1 MSMLSSNNKGGRAMS
16 PVQMQERETIANAVL
31 GMDDETFAK
40 AASYIAYLIE
50 QERRED
56 ADDAAYAESV
66 KDEPT
71 VPLHMMLKECGLE

>member
-1 MSMLSSNNKGGRAMS
+1 MS
-16 PVQMQERETIANAVL
+16 PVQIQERETIANAVL

-56 ADDAAYAESV
+56 AEDAAYAESV
-66 KDEPT
+66 KDEST
-71 VPLHMMLKECGLE
+71 VPLHMMLRECGLE